1 MILLRDNMDA
11 QDKKIATDLSYE
23 IIKEVS
29 RAIRPYVGKP
39 ESGEKVKIGADG
51 TPTSFIDIVAEEKV
65 INILKNAPVLSYIV
79 SEEIGELKLGKG
91 TKRSISLTQEL
102 RRDDIEDEERPKFI
116 FLVDPIDGTSN
127 AIKEIPAFGISIAVA
142 SVPEGRLATLN
153 DVELGFISNF
163 GNGNFFEAEKGKGC
177 WLNNEEVHPSNIIN
191 FSDITLGG
199 FTKSGTSSASQL
211 VDNARRMRV
220 LGSVVL
226 EISYVASG
234 RYDAFIDLR
243 GSRIIDIAA
252 SKLILEEAGGI
263 ITDKYGEKLNNKLSI
278 HEKTIVIAANNKIL
292 HKQMIDTLNDN
303 QTDFIGKIGIVSRI
317 DQDRPILFA
326 AKIIDYLLT
335 NGREVVIEKRLAK
348 ELQTLKEHPKLDKII
363 AKTKKNY
370 PELAPFLD
378 DINFKIDYPQIEENI
393 FDLECDMAIVLGGD
407 GTLLRAQAKMKPETP
422 IFGVNMGTVG
432 FLTEIE
438 ATDTFEALEEVLR
451 GNYYKE
457 KRSKLVVSHENHHYS
472 AMNEVVIMTDK
483 PAKMLHF
490 EIKVDGEIIEEVRA
504 DGLIVSTP
512 SGSTAYAMSA
522 GGPIM
527 DPKVGGFIII
537 PICPYK
543 LGARPFIVS
552 DNSEITVKLLKK
564 GKTAVFVMD
573 GQRNE
578 EAEYEEEI
586 KFKRSEKDVYLIRT
600 STKYF
605 YKKVKNKLSEGGI
618 NKNRC

>member
-1 MILLRDNMDA
+1 MDA

-65 INILKNAPVLSYIV
+65 INILKNAPVLSYII
-79 SEEIGELKLGKG
+79 SEEIGELRLGKG
-91 TKRSISLTQEL
+91 TKRSISLTHEL
-102 RRDDIEDEERPKFI
+102 RREDIEDDERPKFI

-142 SVPEGRLATLN
+142 SVPKGRLATLN

-177 WLNNEEVHPSNIIN
+177 WLNNEEVHPTNIVN

-278 HEKTIVIAANNKIL
+278 HERTIVIAANNKIL

-303 QTDFIGKIGIVSRI
+303 QTDFIGKIGIVGRI
-317 DQDRPILFA
+317 DQNRSILFS
-326 AKIIDYLLT
+326 AKIIDYLLI

-348 ELQTLKEHPKLDKII
+348 KLQDLKENPDLSKII
-363 AKTKKNY
+363 KKTQRDY
-370 PELAPFLD
+370 PDIAHLLD
-378 DINFKIDYPQIEENI
+378 DINFKIDYKQIAEDI
-393 FDLECDMAIVLGGD
+393 FAFDCDMAIVLGGD
-407 GTLLRAQAKMKPETP
+407 GTLLRAQAKMKDETP
-422 IFGVNMGTVG
+422 IFGINMGTVG

-438 ATDTFEALEEVLR
+438 SKDTFEALEYVLS

-472 AMNEVVIMTDK
+472 AMNEVVIMTEK

-490 EIKVDGEIIEEVRA
+490 QIKVDGEIIEEVRA

-522 GGPIM
+522 GGPIV
-527 DPKVGGFIII
+527 DPKVDGFIII

-564 GKTAVFVMD
+564 GKSAVFVMD

-586 KFKRSEKDVYLIRT
+586 KFKKSDKNVYMIRT

-605 YKKVKNKLSEGGI
+605 YKKVKEKLREGGI
-618 NKNRC
+618 NKEGDWC

>member
-1 MILLRDNMDA
+1 MDA

-127 AIKEIPAFGISIAVA
+127 AIKEIPAYGISIAVA
-142 SVPEGRLATLN
+142 SVPEGRIATLN

-177 WLNNEEVHPSNIIN
+177 WLNNEEVHPSNIVN

-199 FTKSGTSSASQL
+199 FTKSGTSTASQL

-348 ELQTLKEHPKLDKII
+348 ELQKIKEHPKLDKII

-370 PELAPFLD
+370 PDLAPFLD
-378 DINFKIDYPQIEENI
+378 DINFKIDYPQIECNI
-393 FDLECDMAIVLGGD
+393 FDFDCDMAIVLGGD
-407 GTLLRAQAKMKPETP
+407 GTLLRAQSKMKPETP

-438 ATDTFEALEEVLR
+438 AANTFNALEEVLK

-490 EIKVDGEIIEEVRA
+490 EIQVDGEIIEEVRA

-522 GGPIM
+522 GGPIV

-605 YKKVKNKLSEGGI
+605 YKKVKDKLSEGGI

>member
-1 MILLRDNMDA
+1 MDA

-51 TPTSFIDIVAEEKV
+51 TPTSFIDIIAEEKV

-127 AIKEIPAFGISIAVA
+127 AIKEIPAYGISIAVA
-142 SVPEGRLATLN
+142 GVPEGRIATLN

-177 WLNNEEVHPSNIIN
+177 WLNNEEVHPSNIVN

-199 FTKSGTSSASQL
+199 FTKSGTSTASQL

-348 ELQTLKEHPKLDKII
+348 ELQKIKEHPKLDKII

-370 PELAPFLD
+370 PDLAPFLD
-378 DINFKIDYPQIEENI
+378 DINFKIDYPQIECNI
-393 FDLECDMAIVLGGD
+393 FDFDCDMAIVLGGD
-407 GTLLRAQAKMKPETP
+407 GTLLRAQSKMKPETP

-438 ATDTFEALEEVLR
+438 AADTFNALEEVLK

-490 EIKVDGEIIEEVRA
+490 EIQVDGEIIEEVRA

-522 GGPIM
+522 GGPIV

-564 GKTAVFVMD
+564 DKTAVFVMD

-605 YKKVKNKLSEGGI
+605 YKKVKDKLSEGGI

>member
-1 MILLRDNMDA
+1 MDA

-522 GGPIM
+522 GGPIV
-527 DPKVGGFIII
+527 DPKVGGFII
-537 PICPYK
+537 
-543 LGARPFIVS
+543 ARPFIVS

>member
-1 MILLRDNMDA
+1 MDA

-39 ESGEKVKIGADG
+39 ESGEKVKMGADG
-51 TPTSFIDIVAEEKV
+51 TPTSLIDVIAEEKV

-91 TKRSISLTQEL
+91 TKKSITLTHEL
-102 RRDDIEDEERPKFI
+102 RRDDIESEDKPKFI

-127 AIKEIPAFGISIAVA
+127 AVKEIPAFGISIAVA
-142 SVPEGRLATLN
+142 NVPDGRLATLN
-153 DVELGFISNF
+153 DVELGFVSNF
-163 GNGNFFEAEKGKGC
+163 ANGNFFEAEKGKGC
-177 WLNNEEVHPSNIIN
+177 WLNNEEVSPSNNIN
-191 FSDITLGG
+191 ISNMTLGG
-199 FTKSGTSSASQL
+199 FTKSGTSAASQL

-243 GSRIIDIAA
+243 GSRILDIAA

-263 ITDKYGEKLNNKLSI
+263 ITDKYGEKLNSKLSI
-278 HEKTIVIAANNKIL
+278 HEKTIVVAANNKIL

-303 QTDFIGKIGIVSRI
+303 QTDFIGKIGITSRI
-317 DQDRPILFA
+317 DQDRPILFS

-335 NGREVVIEKRLAK
+335 NGREVIIEKRLAK
-348 ELQTLKEHPKLDKII
+348 KLEEMKLNPKLDKII
-363 AKTKKNY
+363 EKTKKRY
-370 PELAPFLD
+370 PEIAHLLD
-378 DINFKIDYPQIEENI
+378 DINFKINYKQISSGI
-393 FDLECDMAIVLGGD
+393 LDFDCDMTIVLGGD
-407 GTLLRAQAKMKPETP
+407 GTLLRAQSKLKPEIP
-422 IFGVNMGTVG
+422 IFGINMGTVG

-438 ATDTFEALEEVLR
+438 AKDTFIALEDVLN
-451 GNYYKE
+451 GDYYKE
-457 KRSKLVVSHENHHYS
+457 KRSKLVVSHENNHYS
-472 AMNEVVIMTDK
+472 AMNEVVIMTEK
-483 PAKMLHF
+483 PAKLLHF
-490 EIKVDGEIIEEVRA
+490 QIKVDGEIIEEVRA

-522 GGPIM
+522 GGPIV

-564 GKTAVFVMD
+564 GKRAVFVMD

-586 KFKRSEKDVYLIRT
+586 KFKKSDKNVYLIRT

-605 YKKVKNKLSEGGI
+605 YKKVKEKLSEGGI
-618 NKNRC
+618 SKRC

>member
-1 MILLRDNMDA
+1 MDA

-127 AIKEIPAFGISIAVA
+127 AIKEIPAYGISIAVA
-142 SVPEGRLATLN
+142 SVPEGRIATLN

-177 WLNNEEVHPSNIIN
+177 WLNNEEVHPSNIVN

-199 FTKSGTSSASQL
+199 FTKSGTSTASQL

-348 ELQTLKEHPKLDKII
+348 ELQKIKEHPKLDKII

-370 PELAPFLD
+370 PDLAPFLD
-378 DINFKIDYPQIEENI
+378 DINFKIDYPQIECNI
-393 FDLECDMAIVLGGD
+393 FDFDCDMAIVLGGD
-407 GTLLRAQAKMKPETP
+407 GTLLRAQSKMKPETP

-438 ATDTFEALEEVLR
+438 AADTFHALEEVLK

-457 KRSKLVVSHENHHYS
+457 KRSKLVVSHENHHYT

-490 EIKVDGEIIEEVRA
+490 EIQVDGEIIEEVRA

-522 GGPIM
+522 GGPIV

-605 YKKVKNKLSEGGI
+605 YKKVKDKLSEGGI

>member
-1 MILLRDNMDA
+1 MDA

-348 ELQTLKEHPKLDKII
+348 ELQKIKEHPKLDKII

-370 PELAPFLD
+370 PDLAPFLD
-378 DINFKIDYPQIEENI
+378 DINFKIDYPQIECNI
-393 FDLECDMAIVLGGD
+393 FDFDCDMAIVLGGD
-407 GTLLRAQAKMKPETP
+407 GTLLRAQSKMKPETP

-438 ATDTFEALEEVLR
+438 AADTFHALEEVLK

-490 EIKVDGEIIEEVRA
+490 EIQVDGEIIEEVRA

-522 GGPIM
+522 GGPIV

-605 YKKVKNKLSEGGI
+605 YKKVKDKLSEGGI

>member
-522 GGPIM
+522 GGPIV

>member
-1 MILLRDNMDA
+1 MDA

-348 ELQTLKEHPKLDKII
+348 ELQNLKEHPKLDKII

>member
-1 MILLRDNMDA
+1 MDA

-605 YKKVKNKLSEGGI
+605 YKKVKNS
-618 NKNRC
+618 

>member
-1 MILLRDNMDA
+1 MDA

-65 INILKNAPVLSYIV
+65 INILKNAPVLSYII
-79 SEEIGELKLGKG
+79 SEEIGELRLGKG
-91 TKRSISLTQEL
+91 TKRSISLTHEL
-102 RRDDIEDEERPKFI
+102 RREDIEDEERPKFI

-142 SVPEGRLATLN
+142 SVPKGRLATLN

-177 WLNNEEVHPSNIIN
+177 WLNNEEVHPTNIVN

-278 HEKTIVIAANNKIL
+278 HERTIVIAANNKIL

-303 QTDFIGKIGIVSRI
+303 QTDFIGKIGIVGRI
-317 DQDRPILFA
+317 DQNRSILFS
-326 AKIIDYLLT
+326 AKIIDYLLI

-348 ELQTLKEHPKLDKII
+348 KLQDLKENPDLSKII
-363 AKTKKNY
+363 KKTQRDY
-370 PELAPFLD
+370 PDIAHLLD
-378 DINFKIDYPQIEENI
+378 DINFKIDYKQIAEDI
-393 FDLECDMAIVLGGD
+393 FAFDCDMAIVLGGD
-407 GTLLRAQAKMKPETP
+407 GTLLRAQAKMKDETP
-422 IFGVNMGTVG
+422 IFGINMGTVG

-438 ATDTFEALEEVLR
+438 SKDTFEALEYVLS

-472 AMNEVVIMTDK
+472 AMNEVVIMTEK

-490 EIKVDGEIIEEVRA
+490 QIKVDGEIIEEVRA
-504 DGLIVSTP
+504 DGLIISTP

-522 GGPIM
+522 GGPIV
-527 DPKVGGFIII
+527 DPKVDGFIII

-564 GKTAVFVMD
+564 GKSAVFVMD

-586 KFKRSEKDVYLIRT
+586 KFKKSDKNVYMIRT

-605 YKKVKNKLSEGGI
+605 YKKVKEKLREGGI
-618 NKNRC
+618 NKEGDWC

>member
-1 MILLRDNMDA
+1 MDA

-39 ESGEKVKIGADG
+39 ESGEKVKMGADG
-51 TPTSFIDIVAEEKV
+51 TPTSFIDVIAEEKV

-91 TKRSISLTQEL
+91 TKKSITLTHEL
-102 RRDDIEDEERPKFI
+102 RRDDIEDEDRPRFI

-127 AIKEIPAFGISIAVA
+127 AVKEIPAFGISIAVA
-142 SVPEGRLATLN
+142 NVPEGRLATLN

-163 GNGNFFEAEKGKGC
+163 ANGNFFEAEKGKGC
-177 WLNNEEVHPSNIIN
+177 WLNNEEVSPSTNVNISN
-191 FSDITLGG
+191 MTLGG
-199 FTKSGTSSASQL
+199 FTKSGTSAASQL

-243 GSRIIDIAA
+243 GSRILDIAA

-263 ITDKYGEKLNNKLSI
+263 ITDKYGEKLNSKLSI
-278 HEKTIVIAANNKIL
+278 HERTIVVAANNKIL
-292 HKQMIDTLNDN
+292 HKQMIDILNDN
-303 QTDFIGKIGIVSRI
+303 QTDFIGKVGIASRI
-317 DQDRPILFA
+317 DQDRPILFS

-348 ELQTLKEHPKLDKII
+348 KIEEIKANPKRDKII
-363 AKTKKNY
+363 EKTKKQY
-370 PELAPFLD
+370 PDIAHLLD
-378 DINFKIDYPQIEENI
+378 DINFEIDYKQISCGI
-393 FDLECDMAIVLGGD
+393 LDFDCDMAIVLGGD
-407 GTLLRAQAKMKPETP
+407 GTLLRAQSKLEAETP
-422 IFGVNMGTVG
+422 IFGINMGTVG

-438 ATDTFEALEEVLR
+438 AKDTFNALDEVLN
-451 GNYYKE
+451 GDYYKE
-457 KRSKLVVSHENHHYS
+457 KRTKLVVSHENNHYS
-472 AMNEVVIMTDK
+472 AMNEVVIMTEK

-490 EIKVDGEIIEEVRA
+490 QIKVDGEIIEEVRA

-522 GGPIM
+522 GGPIV

-564 GKTAVFVMD
+564 GKSAVFVMD

-586 KFKRSEKDVYLIRT
+586 KFKKSHKNVYLIRT

-605 YKKVKNKLSEGGI
+605 YKKVKEKLSEGGI
-618 NKNRC
+618 NKRC